1 MSAEIT
7 RFPRKVRPLRKT
19 YSPDQPYVIERH
31 DQEDGSIT
39 YEIWD
44 HRPES
49 YRRLCSLNE
58 WDDGGTE
65 DDDGNDLS
73 TAKADAEMIC
83 RALNLMHGYV
93 R

>member
-1 MSAEIT
+1 MATIT
-7 RFPRKVRPLRKT
+7 KFPRKVRSLRKT

-39 YEIWD
+39 YEVWD
-44 HRPES
+44 HRPDT

-58 WDDGGTE
+58 WNDGGTE
-65 DDDGNDLS
+65 DDEERDLS
-73 TAKADAEMIC
+73 TAKADAEMIV
-83 RALNLMHGYV
+83 RALNMMHGYI